1 MNTITK
7 QPENVIQDTKK
18 YITDTA
24 RHLFSEFSYLGVSM
38 NDIAKK
44 LNITK
49 AALYYHFTGKAE
61 IYGKVLDNVF
71 NDLSLS
77 ITQASN
83 ETTVDK
89 KLHKLI
95 KNYLDFGFKE
105 KNLIKALMLKLP
117 PADSQITKHI
127 AQLRERIANLIQPM
141 IEEVFANKKI
151 AKKVDPVRN
160 FEENQ
165 KNYSKIDEISNR
177 VDSKLLTSL
186 LTSMMNGLLLEYS
199 FLNKKINSAKIS
211 DQIIKILFQGFLDQ
225 AII

>member
-1 MNTITK
+1 MKTIAK
-7 QPENVIQDTKK
+7 QPEDVIQDTKK

-24 RHLFSEFSYLGVSM
+24 RRLFSEFSYLGVSM

-77 ITQASN
+77 IAQASN
-83 ETTVDK
+83 EATIDK

-105 KNLIKALMLKLP
+105 KNLIKALMLKLS
-117 PADSQITKHI
+117 PANNPITKHI
-127 AQLRERIANLIQPM
+127 AQLREQVVHLIQPI
-141 IEEVFANKKI
+141 IEEMFASKKLT
-151 AKKVDPVRN
+151 KKVDVG
-160 FEENQ
+160 
-165 KNYSKIDEISNR
+165 
-177 VDSKLLTSL
+177 LLTSL
-186 LTSMMNGLLLEYS
+186 LTSMMDGLLLEYS

-211 DQIIKILFQGFLDQ
+211 DQIITVLF
-225 AII
+225 

>member
-1 MNTITK
+1 MKTIAK
-7 QPENVIQDTKK
+7 KHEGVIQNTKK

-24 RHLFSEFSYLGVSM
+24 RRLFSEFSYLGVSM

-61 IYGKVLDNVF
+61 IYEKVLDNVF

-83 ETTVDK
+83 ETTIDK

-105 KNLIKALMLKLP
+105 KNLIKALMLKLSP
-117 PADSQITKHI
+117 GGDQITKRI
-127 AQLRERIANLIQPM
+127 TQSRERIANLIQPI
-141 IEEVFANKKI
+141 IEEVFSSKKLT
-151 AKKVDPVRN
+151 KKVDAG
-160 FEENQ
+160 
-165 KNYSKIDEISNR
+165 
-177 VDSKLLTSL
+177 LLTSL
-186 LTSMMNGLLLEYS
+186 PTSIKLSEILPTD
-199 FLNKKINSAKIS
+199 FAARSAANLVG
-211 DQIIKILFQGFLDQ
+211 QIPESQILVRLFYQIRTYFERN
-225 AII
+225 

>member
-1 MNTITK
+1 MEITANQSK
-7 QPENVIQDTKK
+7 DIIQGTKK
-18 YITDTA
+18 YIIKTA
-24 RHLFSEFSYLGVSM
+24 RDLFSEFSYLGVSM

-61 IYGKVLDNVF
+61 VYKKVLDNVF

-77 ITQASN
+77 IAQASN
-83 ETTVDK
+83 EATIDK

-117 PADSQITKHI
+117 PADDQITKRI
-127 AQLRERIANLIQPM
+127 TQLRERVVNLIQPV
-141 IEEVFANKKI
+141 IEEVFASKKLP
-151 AKKVDPVRN
+151 KKVDVG
-160 FEENQ
+160 F
-165 KNYSKIDEISNR
+165 
-177 VDSKLLTSL
+177 LTSL
-186 LTSMMNGLLLEYS
+186 LTSMMDGLLLEYS

-211 DQIIKILFQGFLDQ
+211 DQIIAVLF
-225 AII
+225 

>member
-1 MNTITK
+1 MKTIAK
-7 QPENVIQDTKK
+7 QSEDVIQDTKK

-24 RHLFSEFSYLGVSM
+24 RRLFSEFSYLGVSM

-77 ITQASN
+77 IAQVSN
-83 ETTVDK
+83 EATIDK

-105 KNLIKALMLKLP
+105 KNLIKALILKLS
-117 PADSQITKHI
+117 PANDPMTKHI
-127 AQLRERIANLIQPM
+127 VQLREGVAHLIQPV
-141 IEEVFANKKI
+141 IEEVFASKKLT
-151 AKKVDPVRN
+151 KKVDVG
-160 FEENQ
+160 
-165 KNYSKIDEISNR
+165 
-177 VDSKLLTSL
+177 LLTSL
-186 LTSMMNGLLLEYS
+186 LTSMMDGLLLEYS

-211 DQIIKILFQGFLDQ
+211 DQIIAVLF
-225 AII
+225 